1 MTQCFSLSPA
11 PRAVRRQ
18 HASHAQQCTPCAAA
32 AGLLVGTAWHALCP
46 KQPRGAAAYALRCC
60 KAAAGLQCT
69 SCAGGSSVGLS
80 SARRG
85 VHPSR
90 TPLSPQL
97 CFRGTRIRFYLLPQC
112 SGAISCLSADRG
124 YARLVYPRTSVAQ
137 PRVADR
143 RGNTMMMLPRLADTA
158 PNVSEDRGYASPV

>member
-1 MTQCFSLSPA
+1 MKIDHKNQQSLGDSLLCKFICGRQGGGKAKTRKRLSTIKSSGAITSPLK
-11 PRAVRRQ
+11 RR
-18 HASHAQQCTPCAAA
+18 SGVLLSLGPGGG
-32 AGLLVGTAWHALCP
+32 AG
-46 KQPRGAAAYALRCC
+46 
-60 KAAAGLQCT
+60 
-69 SCAGGSSVGLS
+69 
-80 SARRG
+80 RRG

-97 CFRGTRIRFYLLPQC
+97 CFRGTRIRFYLLPRC